1 MSVDPTAILVPLD
14 TSSLSERALPM
25 ASRLARSL
33 DLPVVILAVVDGVVA
48 DVVTRFAEE
57 RGIELNESV
66 AAYFGRYVQALAEE
80 GVEAEFASLSG
91 IHPAEAILEFCAAN
105 HIELIVMAS
114 HGYSGITRWLLGSI
128 TEKVLRT
135 ADVPVVVVPVRDD

>member
-1 MSVDPTAILVPLD
+1 MSVDSTAILVPMD
-14 TSSLSERALPM
+14 TSSLAERALPM

-33 DLPVVILAVVDGVVA
+33 GLPVVILAVVDGVVA
-48 DVVTRFAEE
+48 EVVTRFADE
-57 RGIELNESV
+57 RGIELSESV
-66 AAYFGRYVQALAEE
+66 QAYFDRYVQALAEE
-80 GVEAEFASLSG
+80 GVAAEFASLSG

-105 HIELIVMAS
+105 PIELIVMAS

>member
-1 MSVDPTAILVPLD
+1 MRVDPTAILVPMD
-14 TSSLSERALPM
+14 TSSLSERALPL

-33 DLPVVILAVVDGVVA
+33 DLPVVILTVVDGVVA
-48 DVVTRFAEE
+48 DVITQFAAEG
-57 RGIELNESV
+57 GIELSDSV
-66 AAYFGRYVQALAEE
+66 EAYFNRHVQALAEE

-91 IHPAEAILEFCAAN
+91 IHPAEAILEFCSAN
-105 HIELIVMAS
+105 DIELIVMAS

-135 ADVPVVVVPVRDD
+135 ADVPVVVVPVRDE